1 MISFKSQLPIN
12 NKAMIFYLARN
23 IDIIR
28 AVSSSHLALCGPT
41 LACSNDDEAWI

>member
-12 NKAMIFYLARN
+12 NKAMIFYLARH

-28 AVSSSHLALCGPT
+28 AVSPVSPGVVWAHARVL
-41 LACSNDDEAWI
+41 E

>member
-28 AVSSSHLALCGPT
+28 AVRSDLALCGPT